1 MRKKDNYF
9 KFPIMGKGLSFK
21 PKRNYFGFLKNI
33 KLPKLHIKLP
43 RLSIKLPEFKKM
55 KFTAKTPNSKGPK
68 EHIKVKFNIHK
79 LVGGI
84 RGRIILLVMLMT
96 LIPLTFLT
104 LTSIKD
110 QTNAIMSNMNELN
123 ISVNKGLVERIDAN
137 VAQSLKTLE
146 LIPQSVDILAMDSYQ
161 QERVIRK
168 IASSQQLAFKEMTLT
183 DVAGNVLYS
192 MSPKLIGT
200 SLAQERWYTETMR
213 GQSFISDSYLD
224 IKLHAPAFNIAVP
237 IFDQNKSVAG
247 VLYAKI
253 VLDEVQA
260 FINQTK
266 IGESGVAYVTDK
278 NGIVL
283 AHPHYKEMVLGSY
296 NTVEHMIE
304 GPINLVKGK
313 EGTSRYENNAGEEV
327 IGTYYRIPVT
337 GWGLITETGVKEA
350 LKPVKAAES
359 KAYTLIAMAFIISLC
374 GSLLLAYIIVKP
386 LVNMSRVAGE
396 IKNGNLKKRLAVTS
410 KDEIGDLQSA
420 FNLMTDSLC
429 TILNE
434 VSDAVSEITDAAQK
448 LSESANISTA
458 ATEEISAIVE
468 SVADGSQSQMASVA
482 VTSGVVQEITNK
494 VDEAAQKTQAV
505 AVSAEAAAKI
515 AEEGSENINII
526 NGTIGIIKDS
536 VVNSATLVER
546 LGSKSAQITGIVK
559 VIRDI
564 AGKTN
569 MLALN
574 AAIEAARAGDAG
586 RGFAVVANEI
596 RNLAE
601 QTRDASKNIETLL
614 LEVQRETQATV
625 IAMNEG
631 LIEVE
636 KGTEAISATYSTF
649 DKIIKEIHLV
659 AEEVRV
665 VSNSVLELRNESMQ
679 VIDVVGEVS
688 AIAETTSRGTQNVLA
703 STEEQ
708 SSAMQEINSSAVRLN
723 EMAVELRSIVN
734 KFDC

>member
-1 MRKKDNYF
+1 
-9 KFPIMGKGLSFK
+9 
-21 PKRNYFGFLKNI
+21 
-33 KLPKLHIKLP
+33 
-43 RLSIKLPEFKKM
+43 
-55 KFTAKTPNSKGPK
+55 
-68 EHIKVKFNIHK
+68 
-79 LVGGI
+79 
-84 RGRIILLVMLMT
+84 
-96 LIPLTFLT
+96 
-104 LTSIKD
+104 
-110 QTNAIMSNMNELN
+110 
-123 ISVNKGLVERIDAN
+123 
-137 VAQSLKTLE
+137 
-146 LIPQSVDILAMDSYQ
+146 
-161 QERVIRK
+161 
-168 IASSQQLAFKEMTLT
+168 
-183 DVAGNVLYS
+183 
-192 MSPKLIGT
+192 
-200 SLAQERWYTETMR
+200 
-213 GQSFISDSYLD
+213 
-224 IKLHAPAFNIAVP
+224 
-237 IFDQNKSVAG
+237 
-247 VLYAKI
+247 
-253 VLDEVQA
+253 
-260 FINQTK
+260 
-266 IGESGVAYVTDK
+266 
-278 NGIVL
+278 
-283 AHPHYKEMVLGSY
+283 
-296 NTVEHMIE
+296 
-304 GPINLVKGK
+304 
-313 EGTSRYENNAGEEV
+313 
-327 IGTYYRIPVT
+327 
-337 GWGLITETGVKEA
+337 
-350 LKPVKAAES
+350 
-359 KAYTLIAMAFIISLC
+359 
-374 GSLLLAYIIVKP
+374 
-386 LVNMSRVAGE
+386 
-396 IKNGNLKKRLAVTS
+396 
-410 KDEIGDLQSA
+410 
-420 FNLMTDSLC
+420 
-429 TILNE
+429 
-434 VSDAVSEITDAAQK
+434 
-448 LSESANISTA
+448 
-458 ATEEISAIVE
+458 
-468 SVADGSQSQMASVA
+468 MASVA